1 MKQKLFTK
9 QIEKALQKVHPY
21 TQDGMGMDA
30 KVIARFFG
38 GSSFTCYILEPTDD
52 PDIFFGLVNIG
63 YGFEYGDISR
73 QQLESLRFKPFG
85 LPVERDIS
93 IDPLKKTL
101 GECFSLYSESMDF

>member
-1 MKQKLFTK
+1 MRQKLFTK
-9 QIEKALQKVHPY
+9 QIENALKRVRPY
-21 TQDGMGMDA
+21 SQDGKGMNA

-52 PDIFFGLVNIG
+52 PDILFGLVDIG

-73 QQLESLRFKPFG
+73 SELESLRFPPFG

-93 IDPLKKTL
+93 IEPLKNTL
-101 GECFSLYSESMDF
+101 GECFKMYSERMM